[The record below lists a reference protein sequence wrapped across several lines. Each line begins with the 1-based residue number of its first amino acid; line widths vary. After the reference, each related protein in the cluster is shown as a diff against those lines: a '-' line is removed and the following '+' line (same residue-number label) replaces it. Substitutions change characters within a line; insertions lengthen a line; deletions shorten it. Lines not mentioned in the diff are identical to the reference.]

1 MLGGMLRFRL
11 KLASWLVLA
20 TACLASFACAAAAA
34 PGRAV
39 WIWEPDSYGMLE
51 NEAVAS
57 EAIAFLQR
65 EGFDTVYLYA
75 DAWDGRN
82 LIAERPG
89 AYRALIANLHR
100 HGVKAHALLGSWFL
114 GTHAYV
120 LPARRADALA
130 MLDRVLDYDA
140 AAAPDERFDGI
151 SLDIEPH
158 VLDAWDVRR
167 DELLAN
173 FLDLSAALRER
184 VRAAPQPV
192 PLGAAIPFW
201 LDGIELEWRGRRD
214 AVSAHAIGLYDYVA
228 LMDYRNHADGGDG
241 IVSHATTEM
250 AQARAA
256 GAGRQVV
263 IGLEVAPNELAKV
276 TFDGLRPADLARE
289 MAATARA
296 FAAEPA
302 FGGFA
307 IHHYGAYRRWLMR

>member
-1 MLGGMLRFRL
+1 MLRGMVRFRL

-20 TACLASFACAAAAA
+20 TAGIASSACAAAT
-34 PGRAV
+34 PGKAV
-39 WIWEPDSYGMLE
+39 WIWEADSYGMLE
-51 NEAVAS
+51 NEATAS
-57 EAIAFLQR
+57 EAIAFLRR
-65 EGFDTVYLYA
+65 EGFDTAYLYA
-75 DAWDGRN
+75 DAWRGRN
-82 LIAERPG
+82 LIASDPA
-89 AYRALIANLHR
+89 AYRALIAAMHR
-100 HGVKAHALLGSWFL
+100 NGVKVHALLGSWYL

-120 LPARRADALA
+120 LPAHRADALA
-130 MLDRVLDYDA
+130 MLDRVLAYDA
-140 AAAPDERFDGI
+140 TAAPDERFDGI
-151 SLDIEPH
+151 GLDIEPH

-167 DELLAN
+167 DELLAD
-173 FLDLSAALRER
+173 FLDLSAALRDR

-201 LDGIELEWRGRRD
+201 LDGITLEWRGRRD

-228 LMDYRNHADGGDG
+228 IMDYRNHADGGDG
-241 IVSHATTEM
+241 IVGHAETEM

-256 GAGRQVV
+256 GHRVV

-276 TFDGLRPADLARE
+276 TFDGLRPADLDRE